1 MVHGNVLI
9 ENKTKQSLDTPN
21 RVGNFRVSTLSP
33 LKDRISKESTSRLKS
48 PGFEPRNELQSI
60 PVQSNASF
68 IKVCK
73 NFFFYLIHAVYGIQ
87 VSKTIPV

>member
-68 IKVCK
+68 TKVCK
-73 NFFFYLIHAVYGIQ
+73 NFFFI
-87 VSKTIPV
+87 